1 MSCRLRFTGIVL
13 SVVMTLSYGCASRRF
28 ASPREAV
35 VGPRVWPAP
44 PQAPRIRFEQAI
56 SRPED
61 VGVRATVWQRVV
73 QSIAGKGPEEMLVRP
88 TGVAVRDQIVY
99 VADPGSQAL
108 WVLDAQAGRCQ
119 RIQTLAGRRL
129 VSPVAVTLGTDG
141 AIYLADSYLATVF
154 ALDARG
160 AVTAT
165 MTSET
170 MRRPAGLAYDA
181 ARDRLYVA
189 DSASHCIWI
198 FDGRGR
204 ASGVIGQRGAEAGAF
219 NFPTH
224 LAVDHEGTLYV
235 TDALGFRVE
244 MFTSEGRFAG
254 QFGRHGDSSGDFASP
269 KGVAVDSEGHVYV
282 VDALF
287 DAVQI
292 FNRTGQLL
300 LSFGSPGAGRGEF
313 WLPNGLFIDGRGRI
327 YVADAYNHR
336 IQIFS
341 YLREGSR

>member
-1 MSCRLRFTGIVL
+1 MSCRLRFTGIVI
-13 SVVMTLSYGCASRRF
+13 SAVMTLSYGCASGRF
-28 ASPREAV
+28 ASSREAV

-61 VGVRATVWQRVV
+61 VGIRATAWQRVV
-73 QSIAGKGPEEMLVRP
+73 QRIAGKGPEELFVRP
-88 TGVAVRDQIVY
+88 TGVAVRDRIVY

-119 RIQTLAGRRL
+119 RIQTLAGQRL
-129 VSPVAVTLGTDG
+129 VSPVAVTPGKDG

-165 MTSET
+165 ITSQA
-170 MRRPAGLAYDA
+170 MRRPAGVAYDA

-189 DSASHCIWI
+189 DSAVHCIWI
-198 FDGRGR
+198 FDGDGH
-204 ASGVIGQRGAEAGAF
+204 AVGVIGHRGTGEGEF

-224 LAVDHEGTLYV
+224 LAVDRAGTLYV
-235 TDALGFRVE
+235 TDALGFRLE
-244 MFTSEGRFAG
+244 MFTAEGRFAG
-254 QFGRHGDSSGDFASP
+254 QLGRHGDSSGNFASP

-292 FNRTGQLL
+292 FNRAGQLL
-300 LSFGSPGAGRGEF
+300 LSFGSPGAGSGEF
-313 WLPNGLFIDGRGRI
+313 WLPNGLFIDGRDRI
-327 YVADAYNHR
+327 YVADAYNRR